1 LRVPVRQERSINME
15 EKPTNETILELIK
28 SVQETNEAIAASFV
42 AAQERNMRL
51 AQSAYKHAME
61 ALEGQAQSTRVLMEE
76 LGQHARKQ
84 QEVFQKVTS
93 QEVFQKAAQESM
105 ERYLNFLRSPLTYYQ
120 QALEAAETATRQGL
134 ENFQKASESF
144 QKAAQQGFENFQRTT
159 RQQQ

>member
-1 LRVPVRQERSINME
+1 ME
-15 EKPTNETILELIK
+15 EKPTNETVLELIK

-51 AQSAYKHAME
+51 AQSVYKHAME

-84 QEVFQKVTS
+84 QEVFQKMTS
-93 QEVFQKAAQESM
+93 QEAFHKAAQESM
-105 ERYLNFLRSPLTYYQ
+105 ERYLNFLRSPMTYYQ
-120 QALEAAETATRQGL
+120 QALDAAETATRQGL

-144 QKAAQQGFENFQRTT
+144 QKAAQQGFENFQKTT
-159 RQQQ
+159 RHQQ

>member
-1 LRVPVRQERSINME
+1 MQ
-15 EKPTNETILELIK
+15 EKPTNETVLELIK

-42 AAQERNMRL
+42 SAQERNMRL

-76 LGQHARKQ
+76 LGQHARRQ
-84 QEVFQKVTS
+84 QEVFQRLSS
-93 QEVFQKAAQESM
+93 QEAFQKVAQESM
-105 ERYLNFLRSPLTYYQ
+105 ERYVNFLRSPMTYYQ
-120 QALEAAETATRQGL
+120 QAIEAAEKATRQGL

-144 QKAAQQGFENFQRTT
+144 QKATQQGFENLQKAT

>member
-1 LRVPVRQERSINME
+1 ME
-15 EKPTNETILELIK
+15 EKPTNETVLELIK

-84 QEVFQKVTS
+84 QEAFQKMTS
-93 QEVFQKAAQESM
+93 QEAFQKAAQESM
-105 ERYLNFLRSPLTYYQ
+105 ERYLNFLRSPMAYYQ
-120 QALEAAETATRQGL
+120 QALDAAETATRQGL

-144 QKAAQQGFENFQRTT
+144 QKAAQQGFENFQKTT
-159 RQQQ
+159 RHQQ

>member
-1 LRVPVRQERSINME
+1 MQ

-42 AAQERNMRL
+42 AAQQRNMRL
-51 AQSAYKHAME
+51 AQSVYKHAME

-84 QEVFQKVTS
+84 QEVFQKVAS
-93 QEVFQKAAQESM
+93 QEAFQKVAQESM
-105 ERYLNFLRSPLTYYQ
+105 ERYMNFLRSPMAYYQ
-120 QALEAAETATRQGL
+120 QALDAAQSATRQGL

-144 QKAAQQGFENFQRTT
+144 QKAAQQGLENFQQTSRH
-159 RQQQ
+159 QQ

>member
-1 LRVPVRQERSINME
+1 ME
-15 EKPTNETILELIK
+15 EKPTNETVLELIK

-51 AQSAYKHAME
+51 AQSVYKHAME

-84 QEVFQKVTS
+84 QEVFQKMTS
-93 QEVFQKAAQESM
+93 QEAFQKAAQESM
-105 ERYLNFLRSPLTYYQ
+105 ERYLNFLRSPMTYYQ
-120 QALEAAETATRQGL
+120 QALDAAETATRQGL

-144 QKAAQQGFENFQRTT
+144 QKAAQQGFENFQKTT
-159 RQQQ
+159 RHQQ

>member
-1 LRVPVRQERSINME
+1 MKQEGRKNME
-15 EKPTNETILELIK
+15 EQPTNETVLELIK

-51 AQSAYKHAME
+51 AQSVYKHAME

-84 QEVFQKVTS
+84 QEVFQRMTG
-93 QEVFQKAAQESM
+93 QEAFQKIAKESM
-105 ERYLNFLRSPLTYYQ
+105 DRYMSFLRSPMTYYQ
-120 QALEAAETATRQGL
+120 QALHTAETATRQSM

-144 QKAAQQGFENFQRTT
+144 QKAAQQGLENFQKTT
-159 RQQQ
+159 RYQ

>member
-1 LRVPVRQERSINME
+1 ME
-15 EKPTNETILELIK
+15 EKPANETVLELIK

-51 AQSAYKHAME
+51 AQSVYKHAME

-84 QEVFQKVTS
+84 QEAFQKMTS
-93 QEVFQKAAQESM
+93 QEVFQKVAQESM
-105 ERYLNFLRSPLTYYQ
+105 ERYLNFLRSPMTYYQ

-144 QKAAQQGFENFQRTT
+144 QQAARQGFENFQQTT
-159 RQQQ
+159 RHQQ